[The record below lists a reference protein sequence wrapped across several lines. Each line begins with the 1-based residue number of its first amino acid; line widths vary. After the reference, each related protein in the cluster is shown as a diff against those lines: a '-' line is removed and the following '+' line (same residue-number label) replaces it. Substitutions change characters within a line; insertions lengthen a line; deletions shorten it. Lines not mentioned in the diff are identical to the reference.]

1 MRSCRS
7 AGAARPRAFP
17 HRKYSRGYQGALET
31 PSLSSPDASVSGR
44 AVSLYSEWIDR
55 ARELGVHSVRCDP
68 GLLNLKDLAPTIGSY
83 RKLVEY
89 GRARGVDVIVENHGS
104 ASEHP
109 EQLAEILRE
118 SGAGSLPDFGN
129 FPDSATRE
137 RGFAAA
143 LSAGEIDLSREA
155 HSRTAPL
162 PRDRAGVGLYGRL
175 LD

>member
-1 MRSCRS
+1 MS
-7 AGAARPRAFP
+7 
-17 HRKYSRGYQGALET
+17 
-31 PSLSSPDASVSGR
+31 
-44 AVSLYSEWIDR
+44 I
-55 ARELGVHSVRCDP
+55 RCDAIP
-68 GLLNLKDLAPTIGSY
+68 ACINLKDLAPTIASY

-137 RGFAAA
+137 RGLRLLFPLAK
-143 LSAGEIDLSREA
+143 SICHVKRIPE
-155 HSRTAPL
+155 L
-162 PRDRAGVGLYGRL
+162 PRASRSRGSQALRAFTRL
-175 LD
+175 RQARPAILTKRFKR